1 MKTMLLLCA
10 LIAGSG
16 SVWAEEIEILSWA
29 RSGSTNTYT
38 EGYTFSAAADAKT
51 GYYQDGS
58 GTERSLS
65 LYHATNKLFT
75 STPSSVT
82 FYAKVG
88 GGSGNTTLSNSVY
101 VCFVDKSGNVIGGSE
116 VEVTKHITTNT
127 GDDYTVSM
135 SPANAVNAYGIKIY
149 HVKEAGYNV
158 RYYSFSLGYVAPSAS
173 TATAPEFSLDAGGYI
188 YGTTFSI
195 SSSNYK
201 KIYYTTNGSDPTTSS
216 TEYTVPIAITSNMTV
231 KAMAI
236 DDDDEPTVVVTR
248 EYSVKTPDA
257 PTFSHPAGNVAEG
270 TIVSISV
277 ENGCVI
283 SYTTD
288 GSDPSSSGTA
298 TLTDMNS
305 ASVTINT
312 TTTIRAISLDA
323 NSNESSEASSKYVV
337 LDPDAMTA
345 TSSSFKF
352 TSADEV
358 NGVLNSDILWTAYK
372 GGALTAPY
380 NYDDKVIRL
389 YQRGSNS
396 YGGYITL
403 SAPTGF
409 KIIQAKITSTDS
421 YATTVTYTVDGSTDV
436 STNASYALAK
446 SSDYTV
452 DDLDNSSVSIF
463 CLGSEKTNRLE
474 IGSIEVVYVGEGS
487 VNLSSACTDGTKY
500 YGTYSNSHAF
510 VVPSDLTVSEI
521 ILNEDKLS
529 LSSYETD
536 EVVPANRGVLVS
548 ANSSGSKTIK
558 FTGRDNTPVLSGNL
572 LRPSGDAGIY
582 ADDMTAA
589 DDECYFY
596 HLTMGDT
603 CPGFWWKAENG
614 AGFYLAAN
622 KAYLAVPKSVGVRSF
637 DLFGDETGIVEL
649 NSHQSKI
656 NNFDSVYNLSGQR
669 IVTPAKGL
677 YIVNGKKYIVK

>member
-1 MKTMLLLCA
+1 M
-10 LIAGSG
+10 
-16 SVWAEEIEILSWA
+16 V
-29 RSGSTNTYT
+29 
-38 EGYTFSAAADAKT
+38 
-51 GYYQDGS
+51 
-58 GTERSLS
+58 
-65 LYHATNKLFT
+65 
-75 STPSSVT
+75 
-82 FYAKVG
+82 
-88 GGSGNTTLSNSVY
+88 
-101 VCFVDKSGNVIGGSE
+101 VI
-116 VEVTKHITTNT
+116 
-127 GDDYTVSM
+127 
-135 SPANAVNAYGIKIY
+135 
-149 HVKEAGYNV
+149 
-158 RYYSFSLGYVAPSAS
+158 
-173 TATAPEFSLDAGGYI
+173 
-188 YGTTFSI
+188 
-195 SSSNYK
+195 
-201 KIYYTTNGSDPTTSS
+201 
-216 TEYTVPIAITSNMTV
+216 
-231 KAMAI
+231 
-236 DDDDEPTVVVTR
+236 
-248 EYSVKTPDA
+248 
-257 PTFSHPAGNVAEG
+257 
-270 TIVSISV
+270 
-277 ENGCVI
+277 
-283 SYTTD
+283 
-288 GSDPSSSGTA
+288 
-298 TLTDMNS
+298 
-305 ASVTINT
+305 
-312 TTTIRAISLDA
+312 
-323 NSNESSEASSKYVV
+323 
-337 LDPDAMTA
+337 
-345 TSSSFKF
+345 
-352 TSADEV
+352 
-358 NGVLNSDILWTAYK
+358 
-372 GGALTAPY
+372 
-380 NYDDKVIRL
+380 
-389 YQRGSNS
+389 
-396 YGGYITL
+396 L